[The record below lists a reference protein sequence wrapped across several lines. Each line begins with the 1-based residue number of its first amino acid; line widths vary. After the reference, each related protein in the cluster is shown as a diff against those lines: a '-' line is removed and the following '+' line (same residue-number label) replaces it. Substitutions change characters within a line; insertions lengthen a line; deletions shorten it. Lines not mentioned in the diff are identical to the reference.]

1 MIRFNHFAEAYFMT
15 FNDLHKVIINSHVYH
30 FADDTNLLLIDIS
43 PKKINKLI
51 NQDLSK
57 LWKQLWANKIFLN
70 SSKTKIILFK
80 TKTKNV
86 PKKFNFRVSGEK
98 INLTEQVKY
107 LGLLISNTL
116 TWDSY
121 QNSLINKL
129 KRAIGLLAKIRHYIP
144 KFLLKSIYYSIF
156 NSHLIYACQIW
167 GQKNNSEKLH
177 QLSKLED
184 KALRITHFL
193 SPQ

>member
-1 MIRFNHFAEAYFMT
+1 MIRFNHVAEAYFMT

-30 FADDTNLLLIDIS
+30 FADDTILLLIDIS

-57 LWKQLWANKIFLN
+57 LWKWLWANKIFLN
-70 SSKTKIILFK
+70 ASKTKIILFK

-116 TWDSY
+116 T
-121 QNSLINKL
+121 
-129 KRAIGLLAKIRHYIP
+129 
-144 KFLLKSIYYSIF
+144 
-156 NSHLIYACQIW
+156 
-167 GQKNNSEKLH
+167 
-177 QLSKLED
+177 
-184 KALRITHFL
+184 
-193 SPQ
+193 